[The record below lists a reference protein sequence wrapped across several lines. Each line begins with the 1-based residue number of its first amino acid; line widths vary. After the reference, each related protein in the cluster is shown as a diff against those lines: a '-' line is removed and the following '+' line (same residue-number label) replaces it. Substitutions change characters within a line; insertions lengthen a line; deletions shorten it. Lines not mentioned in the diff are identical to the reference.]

1 MASLAVTAASSWEAG
16 ALTFGSGR
24 PLAQSQRMKPTPR
37 SDTKSTLS
45 WHAESAENVVR
56 DLATTMSGLC
66 RDEAARRLDAYG
78 PNALPEQTPPSVLT
92 LFLGQFRSPLI
103 YLLLAVAT
111 VAFLLGEQS
120 DAMVILAVVIV
131 NSIIGSF
138 QEGRAA
144 RSIEALRKLA
154 SVKAHVRRDGED
166 LILEARD
173 LVTGDVLLLAAG
185 HAVTA
190 DARVIDAAAF
200 EVAEAAL
207 TGESVPVSKTA
218 EPVGETAP
226 LADRRSMVYSGTHVT
241 AGRATAVVVATGLDT
256 EVGRIAR
263 LTAEA
268 EEPPTPLERRIGQF
282 GHYLV
287 LAAAVL
293 FALIVGI
300 GSLQGVPLPE
310 IFMIGISQIVSMI
323 PEGLPVAVTVALAV
337 GVQRMASQGA
347 IIRKLAAVES
357 LGSTSVICT
366 DKTGTLTRNEMTV
379 REIRLAGG
387 VTINVTGS
395 GYGPDGGELQTDTGR
410 TDATQHDGLARL
422 LTAAVLCNDA
432 QLVRPADQI
441 HGDWTI
447 IGDPTEG
454 ALLTAAAKAGMDIPA
469 IRAGQ
474 PRLAEI
480 PFDGGAKMM
489 ATMHRTSSGA
499 VAFIKG
505 APESVIALLPAADR
519 AQADM
524 LRRAADAMA
533 AQALRVLALAEA
545 AADVS
550 FQRFDAFAGQAT
562 FLGLIGQLDPPR
574 DEAYEAVK
582 QCRAAGIRPVMVTGD
597 HKATGQAIG
606 GMLGIVAPGD
616 ESVDGSELDQLS
628 DAELRSRLSRI
639 SVFARVHPAQ
649 KLRIVEAFQAEGR
662 VVAMTGDGVND
673 APALARADVG
683 VAMGIAGS
691 DVAKEAAKIII
702 TDDNF
707 ATIVRAVAEGRLIY
721 RNIKKLIL
729 YLFSTGASEILVL
742 FTALLLGYPPPLAA
756 VMILWVNL
764 VTDGALSVTLI
775 MEGPEGDEMRHPPTP
790 ATEPI
795 LTAPMLR
802 RMIGMASAIAASTLG
817 YFFIRIDGGMT
828 IEEVRTGTFNTLVVC
843 QWFNALNCRS
853 ATQSVFSMN
862 VLRNYWFLG
871 GLLLAN
877 VLQVAVVFVPV
888 MNEIFHTTPIPW
900 TEAILIG
907 AVASLVLWVEE
918 IRKWFARR

>member
-1 MASLAVTAASSWEAG
+1 MFRRNGAAAVVDHTEEPVTHTE
-16 ALTFGSGR
+16 LT
-24 PLAQSQRMKPTPR
+24 
-37 SDTKSTLS
+37 STLA
-45 WHAESAENVVR
+45 WHAQPAEAVVR
-56 DLATTMSGLC
+56 TLATTRLGLS
-66 RDEAARRLDAYG
+66 REEAARRLTLYG
-78 PNALPEQTPPSVLT
+78 PNALPEQKPPSLLT
-92 LFLGQFRSPLI
+92 LFLRQFRSPLI
-103 YLLLAVAT
+103 YLLLAVAA

-120 DAMVILAVVIV
+120 DALVILAVVIV

-154 SVKAHVRRDGED
+154 SVKARIKRDGEER
-166 LILEARD
+166 ILEARE
-173 LVTGDVLLLAAG
+173 LVPGDVLLLAAG
-185 HAVTA
+185 DAITA
-190 DARVIDAAAF
+190 DARVFDAAAF

-207 TGESVPVSKTA
+207 TGESLPVSKTA
-218 EPVGETAP
+218 APVADTAL

-241 AGRATAVVVATGLDT
+241 AGRATAVVVATGLNT
-256 EVGRIAR
+256 EVGKIAS

-268 EEPPTPLERRIGQF
+268 EEPPTPLERRIAQF

-287 LAAAVL
+287 FAALAV
-293 FALIVGI
+293 FALIVAI
-300 GSLQGVPLPE
+300 GSLQGIPLSE

-337 GVQRMASQGA
+337 GVQRMASQRA
-347 IIRKLAAVES
+347 IVRKLAAVES

-379 REIRLAGG
+379 REIRLPGEAP
-387 VTINVTGS
+387 IQVTGS
-395 GYGPDGGELQTDTGR
+395 GYAPEGGLQMGAGP
-410 TDATQHDGLARL
+410 TDASQHAGLARL
-422 LTAAVLCNDA
+422 LTAAILCNDA
-432 QLVRPADQI
+432 QLMPPADRTR
-441 HGDWTI
+441 GGWTI

-454 ALLTAAAKAGMDIPA
+454 ALLTAAAKGGLDVATV
-469 IRAGQ
+469 RAEW
-474 PRLAEI
+474 PRIGEI

-489 ATMHRTSSGA
+489 STTHRTRERA
-499 VAFIKG
+499 VTFIKG
-505 APESVIALLPAADR
+505 APESIIALLPVADR
-519 AQADM
+519 TQADM
-524 LRRAADAMA
+524 LHRAADAMA
-533 AQALRVLALAEA
+533 AQALRVLAFAEVRSA
-545 AADVS
+545 SGESAH
-550 FQRFDAFAGQAT
+550 RFDAFAGQVS
-562 FLGLIGQLDPPR
+562 FLGLVGQLDPPR
-574 DEAYEAVK
+574 DEAYEAVE

-606 GMLGIVAPGD
+606 AMLGIVAFGD
-616 ESVDGSELDQLS
+616 ESVDGRELDQMS
-628 DAELRSRLSRI
+628 EAELRSRLPRI

-649 KLRIVEAFQAEGR
+649 KLRIVEAFQADGR

-683 VAMGIAGS
+683 VAMGVTGT

-729 YLFSTGASEILVL
+729 YLFSTGTSEILIL

-790 ATEPI
+790 ASEPI
-795 LTAPMLR
+795 LTVPMLR
-802 RMIGMASAIAASTLG
+802 RMIVMASAIAASTLG
-817 YFFIRIDGGMT
+817 YFFIRFNEGMT
-828 IEEVRTGTFNTLVVC
+828 FEEVRTGTFTALVVC

-871 GLLLAN
+871 GLLVAN
-877 VLQVAVVFVPV
+877 LLQAAVIFVPF

-900 TEAILIG
+900 AEAVLIG

-918 IRKWFARR
+918 LRKWFARRRLRVIASAS

>member
-1 MASLAVTAASSWEAG
+1 MKRVDTGHAPIHDDPQEAR
-16 ALTFGSGR
+16 T
-24 PLAQSQRMKPTPR
+24 PL
-37 SDTKSTLS
+37 D
-45 WHAESAENVVR
+45 WHALSPEEA
-56 DLATTMSGLC
+56 LARIETRPEHGLTTA
-66 RDEAARRLDAYG
+66 EAAIRLVRHGA
-78 PNALPEQTPPSVLT
+78 NALPEQKPPSLLA
-92 LFLGQFRSPLI
+92 LFFRQFRSPLI

-111 VAFLLGEQS
+111 VALLLGEQS
-120 DAMVILAVVIV
+120 DALVILTVVIL

-144 RSIEALRKLA
+144 RSIDALRKLA
-154 SVKAHVRRDGED
+154 LLKARVRRDGEERM
-166 LILEARD
+166 LEARD
-173 LVTGDVLLLAAG
+173 LVRGDVLLLAAG
-185 HAVTA
+185 DAITA
-190 DARVIDAAAF
+190 DARVLDAAAF

-207 TGESVPVSKTA
+207 TGESLPVPKTA
-218 EPVGETAP
+218 APVPASAL

-241 AGRATAVVVATGLDT
+241 AGRATAVVVATGLGT
-256 EVGRIAR
+256 EVGTIAR

-268 EEPPTPLERRIGQF
+268 EEPPTPLERRIARF

-287 LAAAVL
+287 FAAAAL
-293 FALIVGI
+293 FALIVGL
-300 GSLQGVPLPE
+300 GYLQGIPLSQ
-310 IFMIGISQIVSMI
+310 IIMIGISQVVSMI

-337 GVQRMASQGA
+337 GVQRMASRHA

-379 REIRLAGG
+379 REIRLPSGES
-387 VTINVTGS
+387 IQVTGA
-395 GYGPDGGELQTDTGR
+395 GYAPEGSLQTQAGP
-410 TDATQHDGLARL
+410 TDASQREDLARL

-432 QLVRPADQI
+432 QLVPPDGQARSE
-441 HGDWTI
+441 WTI
-447 IGDPTEG
+447 LGDPTEG
-454 ALLTAAAKAGMDIPA
+454 ALLTAAAKAGLHVPA
-469 IRAGQ
+469 LRAGC
-474 PRLAEI
+474 PRIAEI

-489 ATMHRTSSGA
+489 ATTHRTSERA
-499 VAFIKG
+499 VVFIKG
-505 APESVIALLPAADR
+505 APEAVLALLPDADR
-519 AQADM
+519 AQAGM
-524 LRRAADAMA
+524 LHGAADAMA
-533 AQALRVLALAEA
+533 AQALRVLALAEVRDA
-545 AADVS
+545 GGEPA
-550 FQRFDAFAGQAT
+550 QRFEAFAGRVT
-562 FLGLIGQLDPPR
+562 ILGLVGQLDPPR
-574 DEAYEAVK
+574 DEVYEAVE

-597 HKATGQAIG
+597 HKATGLAIG
-606 GMLGIVAPGD
+606 AMLGMVAPGD
-616 ESVDGSELDQLS
+616 EAVDGRELDRLS
-628 DAELRSRLSRI
+628 EGELRSRLSRI
-639 SVFARVHPAQ
+639 AVFARVHPAQ

-683 VAMGIAGS
+683 VAMGITGT

-729 YLFSTGASEILVL
+729 YLFSTGTSEIVVL
-742 FTALLLGYPPPLAA
+742 FTALLLGYPPPLVA

-775 MEGPEGDEMRHPPTP
+775 MEDAEGDEMRQPPTP
-790 ATEPI
+790 ASERL

-802 RMIGMASAIAASTLG
+802 RMSVMAAAMAASTIG
-817 YFFIRIDGGMT
+817 YFSIRLDGGMAV
-828 IEEVRTGTFNTLVVC
+828 EEVRTGTFTTLVVC

-853 ATQSVFSMN
+853 ATRSVFAMN

-877 VLQVAVVFVPV
+877 LLQMAVVFVPA

-907 AVASLVLWVEE
+907 AVASLVLWAEE
-918 IRKWFARR
+918 ARKWFARRAALTAA